1 MGVLLSMLVLLQDD
15 PGQDEEG
22 LEEPA
27 RKSFLL
33 DLVERSH
40 VEGGMFFTTFDSDL
54 ELDPHLGFYGRVD
67 IPIVDRLYAVIE
79 YRRYDGLDGD
89 TLLNEEVRINEYLLG
104 LLYRWDI
111 WEEIDLVFAAEAG
124 LASISGVEEESG
136 LLVSLTAGVNI
147 DAADFFRVRLA
158 VLADFVDV
166 EFHHA
171 EGWSLNVSGIIGVDF
186 GF

>member
-15 PGQDEEG
+15 PEQE
-22 LEEPA
+22 LEEPVA
-27 RKSFLL
+27 KKSFLL

-54 ELDPHLGFYGRVD
+54 ELDPHVGFYGRVD
-67 IPIVDRLYAVIE
+67 VPIVDRLYAVVE
-79 YRRYDGLDGD
+79 YRRFDGLDGD

-104 LLYRWDI
+104 ALYRWDV
-111 WEEIDLVFAAEAG
+111 WEAVDLVFAAEAG
-124 LASISGVEEESG
+124 LASVKGAEEDSG
-136 LLVSLTAGVNI
+136 LILSFTAGVNI
-147 DAADFFRVRLA
+147 DAADFFRIRLA
-158 VLADFVDV
+158 VLADLVDV
-166 EFHHA
+166 EFHDA